1 LWYCLALTQSSICF
15 TFRGKVHMIENTVH
29 NCVPAACAR
38 VAGQHAKK
46 AGFKV
51 EAPHSSQQLCKR
63 CGEVM
68 LLQSQSALH

>member
-1 LWYCLALTQSSICF
+1 MLGAGSTAAIQLCGIVWRSPKAVFVSLFAAA
-15 TFRGKVHMIENTVH
+15 KVHMIENTVH

-51 EAPHSSQQLCKR
+51 EAPFKPAAVQKMR
-63 CGEVM
+63 
-68 LLQSQSALH
+68 